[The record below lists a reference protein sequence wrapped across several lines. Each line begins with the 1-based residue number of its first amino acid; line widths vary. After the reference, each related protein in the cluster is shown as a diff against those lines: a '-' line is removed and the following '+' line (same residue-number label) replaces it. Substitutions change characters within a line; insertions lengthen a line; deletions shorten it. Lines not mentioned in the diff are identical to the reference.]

1 MVSHCYV
8 FSRSRPEGIEA
19 PAVPDFLCLDGF
31 LIYGNRI
38 SGWWFGT
45 CFVFP
50 YNYWEFLHP
59 NWRSPSFFRG
69 VGLKTTNQIICQ
81 YINGGFCKRGMYST
95 IMGMQLG
102 QARLSRSLTDGV
114 SSITKEY
121 PGPRS
126 KRLMEPTCG
135 RNQVELRYGVLC
147 TPAYHEACRQ

>member
-1 MVSHCYV
+1 MLIMVNKKMVTMVYGRYNELVNGDYFMVYKATNLLVGGDWNHGIWNG
-8 FSRSRPEGIEA
+8 FPET
-19 PAVPDFLCLDGF
+19 V
-31 LIYGNRI
+31 GNK
-38 SGWWFGT
+38 
-45 CFVFP
+45 V
-50 YNYWEFLHP
+50 N

-126 KRLMEPTCG
+126 KRLMEPTWG